1 MKKSKFIIILVCFF
15 ILLYVVFKGILFYHS
30 DLFMNNNIYD
40 KQYPYAKVLN
50 INKGNTDD
58 NIKIKNIGISINNFI
73 KDYKVTDKQDNY
85 IRYDNDKSSVILIKT
100 KDNIS
105 QINST
110 EIDSIFSELYY
121 YPMYIS
127 ETLRNH
133 FLKEHNIKTD
143 VDLIKYIRKR
153 KREKST
159 IFTSIIKIKE
169 NYFYDFIETSIYN
182 NIDNITYIEGD
193 YLGYIIDY
201 TDYKEVNILK
211 DSYIYKLVFMN
222 KEEFNNNKINEII
235 SSIE

>member
-133 FLKEHNIKTD
+133 FL
-143 VDLIKYIRKR
+143 
-153 KREKST
+153 
-159 IFTSIIKIKE
+159 
-169 NYFYDFIETSIYN
+169 
-182 NIDNITYIEGD
+182 
-193 YLGYIIDY
+193 
-201 TDYKEVNILK
+201 
-211 DSYIYKLVFMN
+211 
-222 KEEFNNNKINEII
+222 
-235 SSIE
+235 